1 MKCDKVQ
8 ELILTDYLDGQVNEE
23 LKVNIE
29 KHLECC
35 ADCRVYELAA
45 RETVV
50 TPFNRAEK
58 LRPPEATWD
67 KIRNQ
72 IKKEEQLEEITNPF
86 ANLIRGIKSVLYI
99 PKPAFAVASVAI
111 VLLVIVT
118 VIKLPSDNQRI
129 AKLSTEE
136 QIECMDYL
144 LGAFDEE
151 STDDNN
157 YFETS
162 VEEYFL

>member
-8 ELILTDYLDGQVNEE
+8 ELILTDYLDAQVNEE
-23 LKVNIE
+23 QKTNIE
-29 KHLECC
+29 KHLESCT
-35 ADCRVYELAA
+35 DCKEYELAA
-45 RETVV
+45 RETVI
-50 TPFNRAEK
+50 TPFNRVEK

-72 IKKEEQLEEITNPF
+72 LEKEEEQLEERTNPF
-86 ANLIRGIKSVLYI
+86 ANLIRGIKSVFYI
-99 PKPAFAVASVAI
+99 PKPAFAVATVAI
-111 VLLVIVT
+111 VLLVLVS
-118 VIKLPSDNQRI
+118 VIKLPSEKI
-129 AKLSTEE
+129 AKLSTAD
-136 QIECMDYL
+136 QIGCIDYL
-144 LGAFDEE
+144 LGAFNEE